1 MSDRDRGREHER
13 APVKAL
19 APDGVGRAEVRLLR
33 EFDPASA
40 EADDLDVPDPYYE
53 GPDGFDVVL
62 DQIQAA
68 CVGLLEHVQA
78 SERA

>member
-1 MSDRDRGREHER
+1 MSDRERGREHER

-19 APDGVGRAEVRLLR
+19 APDGVARTKVRLLR
-33 EFDPASA
+33 EFDLASA
-40 EADDLDVPDPYYE
+40 EAGDLDLSDPYYE

-68 CVGLLEHVQA
+68 CAGLLEHVQA